1 MGIYRCRDFMEY
13 QLGERTLNTPLSLQ
27 IQRICHRN
35 IRQQPIDSSHYP
47 FIIHGFY
54 DRAVHYWCYS
64 LLRYKMHRSSGSFF
78 DVHIA
83 FSSKLNDVKLACTFL
98 NKNTHKMVWV
108 RASQSTGTGA
118 ENFALTVDVPARPL
132 FSVSLC
138 RQRHVVGLI
147 PDPRNSTGLL

>member
-27 IQRICHRN
+27 IERMRHRN

-47 FIIHGFY
+47 CIYHGFY
-54 DRAVHYWCYS
+54 DTAVHYWCYS
-64 LLRYKMHRSSGSFF
+64 LLRYQMHRSSGSFF

-83 FSSKLNDVKLACTFL
+83 FSSKLNDVKLVCTFL

-118 ENFALTVDVPARPL
+118 ANFALTVDVLARSL
-132 FSVSLC
+132 FSVFPCVDRDMS
-138 RQRHVVGLI
+138 QG
-147 PDPRNSTGLL
+147 